1 MPEQLTVSPLL
12 DGFTV
17 GSPVGNHFGVRCYP
31 AVRADSPRKY
41 IVKAISIPASQTQLD
56 ALLIT
61 GAYKDSAEAAEYFRS
76 LADEIGQ
83 EAALLRDLSRQEGFI
98 PYEGCQIEPM
108 QQNRIGYE
116 VFLLSGFRLSL
127 ERYMHRHTVSHLEA
141 VNLGIDLCTA
151 LAACR
156 RAGMLY
162 VDLKPSNIFIS
173 NKKEYKIG
181 DLGFIPLNALKYTPM
196 PEKYRSSYTAPE
208 LMDDLSV
215 LNETADTY
223 CVGMILYQ
231 IFNNGILPQEPDKPL
246 PTPATADEE
255 MAGILQ
261 KACDPDPAKRWEDP
275 AQMRQALIDYMQRGT
290 INDVPIMEPITAASQ
305 AGAEEKPYQTTHFPA
320 PAEEASA
327 EEAAAPAE
335 AEPSQEAA
343 QPPAE
348 SPEVDSAPDVPETSD
363 TAAEAAEA
371 PAGAPEAP
379 EETPE
384 SPAAESELP
393 DEPQEEADAS
403 AAAEAIPQ
411 ESAPEE
417 TPEETF
423 SLQLSEAETIDTAS
437 ISWDL
442 PEEAEPAAGEAPV
455 QTQPEQAAAD
465 SSFPHDEIED
475 AVAAEFAGLTG
486 GNSEGNDWS
495 APIGDED
502 LDKELQALSSLLRSS
517 EAPVSRERKQ
527 TPNVEPVVV
536 KPPKKKKSAVGVLSI
551 IFLLCL
557 VLAGCVWGYMYYT
570 SEYLQTVNGM
580 TVQEEDGKLV
590 VQVDSGVRDGLLS
603 VVCTDAYGNSFT
615 QAVQNGRAEFT
626 KINAGTFYTVQ
637 VQISGLHKLTEPVSQ
652 VFTTA
657 GTTTVTALNAATGS
671 QDGSVTISMIVEGAE
686 PDQWQ
691 VYYSADGE
699 PELVKTFTG
708 HSVTLENLS
717 VGKLYTFR
725 LEVLDGIKHT
735 PAEGQNTVQFTPVQI
750 IGVRDLAVVSY
761 QDGTLTVEWG
771 NTASVDPEAW
781 IVHCSGEGYDQTE
794 EFHETRAS
802 FSGLSES
809 KAYNVDVY
817 AKGMTQFSRLS
828 VSANPVTLTG
838 FQVDDSD
845 RQALK
850 LSWQY
855 AGNSPEGSWQVIY
868 TLDGSDLPSA
878 ATAEGTSATVAPRIP
893 GATYHFT
900 IQLSDGTSV
909 FGGTQ
914 DYVCP
919 AAADYSGHGMT
930 RSGLS
935 AKLLVT
941 PAEENWVTGTI
952 PAESFVQSFT
962 VGQSISVLLQ
972 NSYSV
977 YLDDEQI
984 NILYVFRDAQGQV
997 APELIGEE
1005 TRTWRE
1011 MFGVTNSPL
1020 AGLNVPT
1027 APTAAGNYT
1036 LDIYFNG
1043 TAAASI
1049 SLSIS

>member
-31 AVRADSPRKY
+31 AVRSDSPRKY

-76 LADEIGQ
+76 LADEIAQ
-83 EAALLRDLSRQEGFI
+83 ESALLRDLSRQEGFI
-98 PYEGCQIEPM
+98 PYEGCQVEPM

-156 RAGMLY
+156 KAGMLY

-231 IFNNGILPQEPDKPL
+231 IFNNGALPQETDKPL
-246 PTPATADEE
+246 PAPATADEE

-290 INDVPIMEPITAASQ
+290 INDVPIMEPITGASQ
-305 AGAEEKPYQTTHFPA
+305 AAAEEKSYQTAHFPA
-320 PAEEASA
+320 PAEEAAA

-335 AEPSQEAA
+335 AEPSQETAEC
-343 QPPAE
+343 PAE
-348 SPEVDSAPDVPETSD
+348 APEVDSAPDA
-363 TAAEAAEA
+363 AAEAEA
-371 PAGAPEAP
+371 PAEKPEVPAAESDAPAETQEEADAPTVEEAAPQAEAP
-379 EETPE
+379 EETT
-384 SPAAESELP
+384 
-393 DEPQEEADAS
+393 EA
-403 AAAEAIPQ
+403 
-411 ESAPEE
+411 APEE
-417 TPEETF
+417 SF
-423 SLQLSEAETIDTAS
+423 QLQFSEAETIDTAS

-455 QTQPEQAAAD
+455 QTRPEQAAAD

-475 AVAAEFAGLTG
+475 AVAAEFAGLTDRS
-486 GNSEGNDWS
+486 SEESAWS

-536 KPPKKKKSAVGVLSI
+536 RPPKKKKSAVGVLSI

-557 VLAGCVWGYMYYT
+557 VLAGSVWGYMYYT

-580 TVQEEDGKLV
+580 TIQEADGKLV

-615 QAVQNGRAEFT
+615 QAVQNGKAEFT

-657 GTTTVTALNAATGS
+657 GTTTITALNAATGTL
-671 QDGSVTISMIVEGAE
+671 DGSVTISMIVEGAE

-708 HSVTLENLS
+708 HSITLENLS

-725 LEVLDGIKHT
+725 LEILDGIKHT

-750 IGVRDLAVVSY
+750 IGVRDLTVVSY
-761 QDGTLTVEWG
+761 QDGILTVEWG

-802 FSGLSES
+802 FSGLSENKS
-809 KAYNVDVY
+809 YNIDVY

-828 VSANPVTLTG
+828 ITANPVTLTG
-838 FQVDDSD
+838 LQVDDSD
-845 RQALK
+845 RQLLK

-868 TLDGSDLPSA
+868 TLDDSDLPSA

-941 PAEENWVTGTI
+941 PSEENWVTGSI

-962 VGQSISVLLQ
+962 VGQPISVLLQ

-1020 AGLNVPT
+1020 AGLNVPA
-1027 APTAAGNYT
+1027 APTAPGNYT

-1043 TAAASI
+1043 TAAASV
-1049 SLSIS
+1049 SLSIT

>member
-76 LADEIGQ
+76 LANEIAQ
-83 EAALLRDLSRQEGFI
+83 ETALLRELSRQEGFI
-98 PYEGCQIEPM
+98 PYEGCQVEPM

-156 RAGMLY
+156 KTGMLY

-231 IFNNGILPQEPDKPL
+231 IFNNGALPQEPDKPL
-246 PTPATADEE
+246 PAPATADDE

-290 INDVPIMEPITAASQ
+290 INDVPIMDPITGTSQ
-305 AGAEEKPYQTTHFPA
+305 TGTEEKPYQTTHFPA
-320 PAEEASA
+320 PAEESTA

-335 AEPSQEAA
+335 AEPSQET
-343 QPPAE
+343 AE
-348 SPEVDSAPDVPETSD
+348 HLAEAPEDKSAPDA
-363 TAAEAAEA
+363 AAEESAAPAGIPEA
-371 PAGAPEAP
+371 PADASEV
-379 EETPE
+379 
-384 SPAAESELP
+384 SAAESAIP
-393 DEPQEEADAS
+393 DGSQEEADAPAV
-403 AAAEAIPQ
+403 AAPPPEEAS
-411 ESAPEE
+411 EEAPEGSFQLQFSE
-417 TPEETF
+417 T
-423 SLQLSEAETIDTAS
+423 EAIDTAS
-437 ISWDL
+437 VSWDL
-442 PEEAEPAAGEAPV
+442 PEEATPPASEEPAQA
-455 QTQPEQAAAD
+455 QPEQAASD
-465 SSFPHDEIED
+465 LSFSPDDIDD

-486 GNSEGNDWS
+486 GNSEDSAWS
-495 APIGDED
+495 TPIGDED
-502 LDKELQALSSLLRSS
+502 LDKELQALSNLLRSS
-517 EAPVSRERKQ
+517 EKPVPRERKQ

-536 KPPKKKKSAVGVLSI
+536 KPPKKKRSAVGILSVI
-551 IFLLCL
+551 LLLCL
-557 VLAGCVWGYMYYT
+557 VLAGSVWGYMYYT

-580 TVQEEDGKLV
+580 TVQEEDGKLI

-615 QAVQNGRAEFT
+615 QAVQNGKAEFT

-657 GTTTVTALNAATGS
+657 GTTTVTALNAATGT
-671 QDGSVTISMIVEGAE
+671 QDGSVAISMIVEGAE

-717 VGKLYTFR
+717 IGKLYTFR

-750 IGVRDLAVVSY
+750 IGVRDLSVVSY
-761 QDGTLTVEWG
+761 QDGVLTVEWG

-802 FSGLSES
+802 FSGLSEDKS
-809 KAYNVDVY
+809 YNVDVY

-845 RQALK
+845 RQSLK
-850 LSWQY
+850 LNWQY
-855 AGNSPEGSWQVIY
+855 AGNTPEGSWQVIY

-878 ATAEGTSATVAPRIP
+878 ATAEGASATVAPRIP

-914 DYVCP
+914 DYACP

-941 PAEENWVTGTI
+941 PAEENWVAGNI

-962 VGQSISVLLQ
+962 VGQAISVLLQ

-1027 APTAAGNYT
+1027 APTAPGNYT

-1043 TAAASI
+1043 TAAASV
-1049 SLSIS
+1049 SLSIT